1 VRSSTATK
9 YQRPDT
15 PPPEYDSTYR
25 RRSRSR
31 RAVHF
36 RPDWGYGPARGAPDT
51 AGHHGG
57 ARALSESPGASSGS
71 GGGGG
76 GGGFFRGS
84 PKIRWDPEEEQR
96 LVELVEAT
104 GTSNWHLK
112 AAQLATGR
120 TGPAVQQHWR
130 VFLSAYQRQHG
141 QMCVRAV
148 GAVHPPALLTD

>member
-1 VRSSTATK
+1 MSRRERVAAAVAG
-9 YQRPDT
+9 
-15 PPPEYDSTYR
+15 R
-25 RRSRSR
+25 RR
-31 RAVHF
+31 
-36 RPDWGYGPARGAPDT
+36 
-51 AGHHGG
+51 
-57 ARALSESPGASSGS
+57 
-71 GGGGG
+71 GGG

-141 QMCVRAV
+141 QMCVRACV
-148 GAVHPPALLTD
+148 PSVLSVPPTRPHP